1 MFVTK
6 SMDKAKELLLGL
18 LTWIGESPFRLFAVI
33 LLCVFGLGGWF
44 VYTEKDNFMASY
56 RAEKA
61 LPHMNGE
68 YEKASNFILKYSQA
82 ELIAIFEVNTVL
94 NSRKL
99 VYFTTR
105 NGGVEKDYYGTNVG
119 LLTKDYNNNNDVI
132 SMMSGK
138 VPCQEYT
145 TPQSFMG
152 FVYVERGVKYMCRI
166 SVPAEAGTFVG
177 QISVGWKSQP
187 ESAEVGNEQA
197 VLNVASG
204 LLFNKR

>member
-1 MFVTK
+1 M
-6 SMDKAKELLLGL
+6 MDKAKELLLSL

-33 LLCVFGLGGWF
+33 LLCIFGLGGWF

-61 LPHMNGE
+61 LPRMNGE

-82 ELIAIFEVNTVL
+82 ELIAVFEVNTVL
-94 NSRKL
+94 NTRKL

-105 NGGVEKDYYGTNVG
+105 NGGVEKDYYGTDVG

-138 VPCQEYT
+138 VPCQEYK

-166 SVPAEAGTFVG
+166 SVPAESGTFVG
-177 QISVGWKSQP
+177 QISVGWKVQP
-187 ESAEVGNEQA
+187 DSNEVANEQA

-204 LLFNKR
+204 ILFKKR

>member
-1 MFVTK
+1 
-6 SMDKAKELLLGL
+6 MDKAKEILLSL
-18 LTWIGESPFRLFAVI
+18 LNWIGESPFRLFAVI
-33 LLCVFGLGGWF
+33 LLCIFGLGGWF
-44 VYTEKDNFMASY
+44 LYTEKDNFMASY

-94 NSRKL
+94 NTRKL

-105 NGGVEKDYYGTNVG
+105 NGGVEKDYYGVNVG

-166 SVPAEAGTFVG
+166 SVPAEPGTFVG
-177 QISVGWKSQP
+177 QISIGWKAQP
-187 ESAEVGNEQA
+187 DSSEVANEQA